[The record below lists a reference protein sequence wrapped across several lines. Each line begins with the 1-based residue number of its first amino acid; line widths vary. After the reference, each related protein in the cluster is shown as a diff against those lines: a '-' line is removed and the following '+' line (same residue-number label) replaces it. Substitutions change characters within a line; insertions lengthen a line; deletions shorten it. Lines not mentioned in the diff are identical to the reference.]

1 VSVGPRSARSGGAL
15 LGRRRPS
22 WASNPEGES
31 EVYVMKALD
40 GSGQANLSN
49 NGSGVYD
56 NFSFFSADGTKV
68 FYESQG
74 VQTSNPEGDIEI
86 YRANALDGKDEPHQQ
101 RPWCLRWRLPRLRRA
116 GEADIE

>member
-1 VSVGPRSARSGGAL
+1 MSVGPRSARSGGAL

-22 WASNPEGES
+22 WASNPEGDH
-31 EVYVMKALD
+31 EVYVMNASD
-40 GSGQANLSN
+40 GKGKRNLTN
-49 NGSGVYD
+49 NGAGVYD
-56 NFSFFSADGTKV
+56 YNADFSPSGEKIAYHSSGK
-68 FYESQG
+68 
-74 VQTSNPEGDIEI
+74 QTSKPEGDIEI